1 MISEFRANDPKTVAI
16 FQKYEIHIMPL
27 VNPDGY
33 EYTFNSVRLWR
44 KVYINKNFEKK
55 FQNI

>member
-1 MISEFRANDPKTVAI
+1 LISEFRANDPKTVAI

-33 EYTFNSVRLWR
+33 EYTFNTVRLWR
-44 KVYINKNFEKK
+44 KVNINKNFKQALK
-55 FQNI
+55 NI